1 MNKVRIVNRIIASMS
16 ILALLICIYGCAFP
30 EPDPDYVPPEQP
42 HLYWK
47 DIDVVV
53 TDISRRRWFAG
64 THWHEVT
71 ITVESQEYGLTRT
84 LTYKGSGFFGCPS
97 QWGYEVGDVVRAQL
111 YSWVMDST
119 GEVTKRLI
127 HQVY

>member
-1 MNKVRIVNRIIASMS
+1 MKLANQIVTVVLLFS
-16 ILALLICIYGCAFP
+16 LLICLCSCALP
-30 EPDPDYVPPEQP
+30 EPDPNYTPPEQP

-53 TDISRRRWFAG
+53 TDISRRHWFAG
-64 THWHEVT
+64 THRYEVN
-71 ITVESQEYGLTRT
+71 ITVESEEYGLTRT
-84 LTYKGSGFFGCPS
+84 LSYNGSGFFGCPS
-97 QWGYEVGDVVRAQL
+97 QWNYEVEDVVKAQL

-119 GEVTKRLI
+119 GEVTRRLI

>member
-1 MNKVRIVNRIIASMS
+1 MKTVNRIIAVAL
-16 ILALLICIYGCAFP
+16 IFALLICMGGCTLP
-30 EPDPDYVPPEQP
+30 ESDPNYVPPEQP

-53 TDISRRRWFAG
+53 TDISRRHWFAG
-64 THWHEVT
+64 THWYEVA
-71 ITVESQEYGLTRT
+71 ITVESKEYGLTRT

-97 QWGYEVGDVVRAQL
+97 QWNYEVGNVVRAQL

-119 GEVTKRLI
+119 GEITKRLI

>member
-1 MNKVRIVNRIIASMS
+1 MNKVRVVNRIIAAMS
-16 ILALLICIYGCAFP
+16 ILALLICICGCAFP

-53 TDISRRRWFAG
+53 IDISRRRWFAG

-71 ITVESQEYGLTRT
+71 ITVES
-84 LTYKGSGFFGCPS
+84 
-97 QWGYEVGDVVRAQL
+97 
-111 YSWVMDST
+111 
-119 GEVTKRLI
+119 
-127 HQVY
+127 